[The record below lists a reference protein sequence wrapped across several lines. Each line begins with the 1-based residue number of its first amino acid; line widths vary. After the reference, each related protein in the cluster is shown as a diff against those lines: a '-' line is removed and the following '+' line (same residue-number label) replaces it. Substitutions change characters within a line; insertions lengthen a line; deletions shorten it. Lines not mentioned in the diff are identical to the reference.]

1 MAETLTLAG
10 FRFTAP
16 VRITPEKTANDR
28 VWAYMPQSRYAKAAV
43 KPLNRHGG
51 GPFCRFMAS
60 GLPSASGVYALT
72 INGVPTYV
80 GKADNLAQRWGTQ
93 GYGAISPAN
102 CFAGGQPTNCRINH
116 EILNAARARRRIEVW
131 IREERQPNRL
141 ETRLLR
147 ALRPRWNKQIP

>member
-1 MAETLTLAG
+1 M
-10 FRFTAP
+10 
-16 VRITPEKTANDR
+16 
-28 VWAYMPQSRYAKAAV
+28 
-43 KPLNRHGG
+43 
-51 GPFCRFMAS
+51 
-60 GLPSASGVYALT
+60 
-72 INGVPTYV
+72 PTYV
-80 GKADNLAQRWGTQ
+80 GKADNLAQRWETQ

-131 IREERQPNRL
+131 VREERQPNLL